1 MLLSLELLL
10 TVIDICIYQAAP
22 SRPTIRQQ
30 CRVSFLCGPF
40 FLHSPIHEM
49 QQNPAGAAPDGTDG
63 FVSLGIVKHVYKNE
77 GILGFWAGVRPNV
90 TRTFLVNAA
99 GDEPVMNQQPNTP
112 PSPKPVPVQKSA
124 RMTQP
129 KPISERRGCCPMACR
144 LISQR
149 VASRGFV
156 RRWWQ
161 PQ

>member
-1 MLLSLELLL
+1 MVLFFFILPSMRCSKIQLVLLL
-10 TVIDICIYQAAP
+10 TVLMALY
-22 SRPTIRQQ
+22 T
-30 CRVSFLCGPF
+30 
-40 FLHSPIHEM
+40 
-49 QQNPAGAAPDGTDG
+49 
-63 FVSLGIVKHVYKNE
+63 LGIVKHVYKNE

-129 KPISERRGCCPMACR
+129 KPISERQGCCPMACR